1 MDLSIMADMAANLRD
16 FTQQFHPYFSRRE
29 PRETFDGILLAML
42 LAPERKNG
50 WELAQF
56 AGKETPHST
65 HRFFTSTPWQAD
77 EVLHQYQRSML
88 ETLGTKGALIFDE
101 TGFLKK
107 GTASVGVKRQYSGTA
122 GRTENCQVGVFAA
135 YITAHVHILWDRRLF
150 MPTEWIEDAQRRETA
165 HVPTWVEHRTKSGL
179 ARDMFEHALTLGMTP
194 SWVGGDPVYG
204 DDTKLRDTIAAAGCD
219 YVFAVAQTTKVW
231 TEWPPTLTLEEREEQ
246 RTSNRGRRPIRD
258 CLAKDAPARIKICDL
273 AQEWDESSWVE
284 WSAGD
289 GSKGE
294 RTYKWAWCEVIEA
307 RDEAL
312 NEKMPSRRSLLLV
325 RQKGDDPKT
334 RAYYLCHSPTQEHS
348 AQIWLARAATRWPI
362 EQCFEEAKQEF
373 GLDEYEVRRWEGWHR
388 HITLSMLA
396 HGFVACER
404 ARITAAEAKKKK
416 RNKLVGSV

>member
-1 MDLSIMADMAANLRD
+1 MDLSIVADMAANLRD

-77 EVLHQYQRSML
+77 EVLRQYQRSML
-88 ETLGTKGALIFDE
+88 ERLGERSALVFDE

-107 GTASVGVKRQYSGTA
+107 GDASVGVKRQYSGTA
-122 GRTENCQVGVFAA
+122 GRIENCQIGVFAS
-135 YITAHVHILWDRRLF
+135 YITAHAHILWDRRLF
-150 MPTEWIEDAQRRETA
+150 MPKDWIEDKLRRETA
-165 HVPTWVEHRTKSGL
+165 HVPDTLEHRSKPEL
-179 ARDMFEHALTLGMTP
+179 AREMFEHALNIGMVP
-194 SWVGGDPVYG
+194 AWVGGDTIYG
-204 DDTKLRDTIAAAGCD
+204 DDSRLRDAVAEAGCD
-219 YVFAVAQTTKVW
+219 YVFAVSQETMIW
-231 TEWPPTLTLEEREEQ
+231 TQWPATLTAQERHEQ
-246 RTSNRGRRPIRD
+246 KKDGRGRKPLQG
-258 CLAKDAPARIKICDL
+258 CLAADAPERIKAVDL
-273 AQEWDESSWVE
+273 AKSWENSTWQEL
-284 WSAGD
+284 SAGD

-307 RDEAL
+307 YRGHSDR
-312 NEKMPSRRSLLLV
+312 KMPSRRSLLLV
-325 RQKGDDPKT
+325 RQKGEDPKT
-334 RAYYLCHSPTQEHS
+334 RAYYLCHSPTQELS
-348 AQIWLARAATRWPI
+348 PQTWVERAGTRWPV

-404 ARITAAEAKKKK
+404 ARVAAEMAKKKK
-416 RNKLVGSV
+416 PSKVGGSA